1 MRIPFFSRPK
11 VKSERLIVASG
22 DGTHEI
28 EVRRHPAARRYSLRV
43 RETSRDVVLT
53 MPTRGSFR
61 QARAFAERN
70 AAWIAARLKRLA
82 PIVAFADGNTIPLR
96 GVPHRIVHRLNA
108 RGPVWCEAGEDGAA
122 LLCVAG
128 GAQHVA
134 RRVADFLKREA
145 RSDLAAACRRHAAA
159 LGVNIVT
166 VSVRDTTSR
175 WGSCSATGTLSF
187 SWRLVLAPAYVLDY
201 LAAHEVAHCVELNHS
216 PRFWRA
222 VDRLTPERKRAEA
235 WLRFHGNELHR
246 FGPRRSSAAAEQ
258 LVDEPVVEEALA

>member
-1 MRIPFFSRPK
+1 MRIPFFSRPGPK
-11 VKSERLIVASG
+11 AERLIVASG

-61 QARAFAERN
+61 QARAFAEKN
-70 AAWIAARLKRLA
+70 AAWIAARLKRLP
-82 PIVAFADGNTIPLR
+82 PIIPFANGNTIQLR
-96 GVPHRIVHRLNA
+96 GVPHRIAHRPGA
-108 RGPVWCEAGEDGAA
+108 RGALWCEVDADGTA
-122 LLCVAG
+122 LLCVT
-128 GAQHVA
+128 GATPHVA

-145 RSDLAAACRRHAAA
+145 RRELAAASHRHAAV
-159 LGVNIVT
+159 LGVTIVA
-166 VSVRDTTSR
+166 VSVRDTRSR

-187 SWRLVLAPAYVLDY
+187 SWRLLLAPTYVLDY

-216 PRFWRA
+216 HRFWRT
-222 VDRLTPERKRAEA
+222 VDGLTPERKRAEE

-258 LVDEPVVEEALA
+258 LVDQPVVEETPA

>member
-1 MRIPFFSRPK
+1 MRIPFFSRPGP
-11 VKSERLIVASG
+11 KSERLIVACG

-61 QARAFAERN
+61 QARAFAEKH
-70 AAWIAARLKRLA
+70 AGWIAARLKRL
-82 PIVAFADGNTIPLR
+82 PPTIAFAQGNTIPLR
-96 GVPHRIVHRLNA
+96 GVEHRIVHRPAA
-108 RGPVWCEAGEDGAA
+108 RGSVWCEVGADGEP

-128 GAQHVA
+128 DAPHVA

-145 RSDLAAACRRHAAA
+145 RRELAVACRRHAAA
-159 LGVNIVT
+159 LGVRIVA
-166 VSVRDTTSR
+166 VSVRDTRSR

-216 PRFWRA
+216 DRFWRA
-222 VDRLTPERKRAEA
+222 GDRLTPERKRAEA

-258 LVDEPVVEEALA
+258 FVDQPVVEETPA

>member
-1 MRIPFFSRPK
+1 MRIHFFSRPRPK
-11 VKSERLIVASG
+11 AERLTIASG
-22 DGTHEI
+22 DGTHEV
-28 EVRRHPAARRYSLRV
+28 EVRRHPAPRRYSLRG

-61 QARAFAERN
+61 QARAFAEKN
-70 AAWIAARLKRLA
+70 AAWIAARLERLP
-82 PIVAFADGNTIPLR
+82 PIIAFADGYTIPLR
-96 GVPHRIVHRLNA
+96 GVPHRIEHRPKA
-108 RGPVWCEAGEDGAA
+108 RGSVWCETSVDGTA

-128 GAQHVA
+128 GAPHVA

-145 RSDLAAACRRHAAA
+145 RRELAAACRRYAAA
-159 LGVNIVT
+159 LGVTVVA
-166 VSVRDTTSR
+166 VSVRDTRSR

-216 PRFWRA
+216 DRFWRL

-258 LVDEPVVEEALA
+258 LVDEPVVEEAPA